1 VVRYV
6 IEPLF
11 LLSPAEGGRG
21 RPEGLRYMLVETTMY
36 PSTFNYHRATSVQ
49 DAIKSLASTP
59 DAKLLAGGHSLIP
72 PMKLRLVNLPLLVD
86 LGGLTQLRGIRRDGD
101 SFVIGALTTHRLVE
115 FSAELAAGCPILPE
129 AAALIGDPMVRNK
142 GTVGGSLAHA
152 DPAADLP
159 ACMLAL
165 EATITIE
172 SASGART
179 VPIDRFFTGLFETDV
194 HAGEVLTEIRVPATT
209 PGTGMAYEKFA
220 HPASRYAIAGVAAI
234 VRLDRGV
241 CREARVA
248 YTGAA
253 PTAARL
259 DRLESA
265 LAGKK
270 LDAATLDT
278 ACQRL
283 VSPDG
288 LLGDAFASNEYRA
301 HLVDV
306 LARRALARASAA
318 AG

>member
-1 VVRYV
+1 
-6 IEPLF
+6 
-11 LLSPAEGGRG
+11 
-21 RPEGLRYMLVETTMY
+21 MY
-36 PSTFNYHRATSVQ
+36 PAAFNYHRAASIE
-49 DAIKSLASTP
+49 DALATLASTP

-86 LGGLTQLRGIRRDGD
+86 LNGLSQLRGIRRDGD
-101 SFVIGALTTHRLVE
+101 TFVIGALTTHRLVE
-115 FSAELAAGCPILPE
+115 FSSELKAGCPILPE

-165 EATITIE
+165 GATMTIE
-172 SASGART
+172 SSSGPRNVAA
-179 VPIDRFFTGLFETDV
+179 DEFFTGLFETAV
-194 HAGEVLTEIRVPATT
+194 RPGEMLTEIRVRAST

-220 HPASRYAIAGVAAI
+220 HPASRYAVAGVAAV
-234 VRLDRGV
+234 VRMDGGV

-248 YTGAA
+248 MTGAG
-253 PTAARL
+253 PTARRL
-259 DRLESA
+259 TALEAA
-265 LAGKK
+265 LAGRS
-270 LDAATLDT
+270 LDDAALTA
-278 ACQRL
+278 ACQGL
-283 VSPDG
+283 APADD

-306 LARRALARASAA
+306 LAKRALRRALGA